1 MSVVDLVKKPARV
14 KLPSCPAWCVRDH
27 TGDLDW
33 RAQHSG
39 TWLYSSQAPGFSV
52 SPFWVEIRGAVR
64 QDHVFARMNR
74 AGVTLADDAGGLDL
88 SPEDATSLARMLAY
102 LGRGEEARLVRDA
115 AAQIAGLG
123 GAK

>member
-1 MSVVDLVKKPARV
+1 MTVTLTKKPARLA
-14 KLPSCPAWCVRDH
+14 LPSCPAWCVRDH
-27 TGDLDW
+27 DGDLDW

-39 TWLYSSQAPGFSV
+39 KWMDSSQAPGFSV

-64 QDHVFARMNR
+64 QDPLFARMDR
-74 AGVTLADDAGGLDL
+74 AGVTLADDGGLLDL
-88 SPEDATSLARMLAY
+88 PHGDATAMARMLAY

-115 AAQIAGLG
+115 AAQVAGLG